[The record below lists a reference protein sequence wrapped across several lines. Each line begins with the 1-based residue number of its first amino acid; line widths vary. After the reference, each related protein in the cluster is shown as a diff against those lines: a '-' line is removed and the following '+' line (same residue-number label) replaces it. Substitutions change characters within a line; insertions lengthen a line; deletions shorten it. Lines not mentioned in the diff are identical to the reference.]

1 MTINF
6 LLSFFIL
13 SFFIHRVGLYL
24 VLSVE
29 DEDSPLYFSEPA
41 QVLDIFTALE
51 EQNLFLIQT
60 AQETQQSVEEV
71 EQKFANTKEKMEEKS
86 NTLKSTIDL
95 LEQKIAL
102 EKGKCEELKRR
113 IQGETDGSAMAPDQ
127 SLLKELAHR
136 VAEVSAVCGFESD
149 RESDALGMLANLEA
163 KLEDLFA
170 ILDDM
175 EQTPEGKELVL
186 RCEREKEKERRDSV
200 RAERLELQNNK
211 NEERLRKTL
220 QRSQAPVHKKV
231 GKPVM
236 FRSYVT
242 PKVKKVVKE
251 DNNAE
256 EAERIRKLFGISAK
270 AE

>member
-1 MTINF
+1 
-6 LLSFFIL
+6 
-13 SFFIHRVGLYL
+13 
-24 VLSVE
+24 
-29 DEDSPLYFSEPA
+29 
-41 QVLDIFTALE
+41 
-51 EQNLFLIQT
+51 
-60 AQETQQSVEEV
+60 
-71 EQKFANTKEKMEEKS
+71 
-86 NTLKSTIDL
+86 
-95 LEQKIAL
+95 
-102 EKGKCEELKRR
+102 
-113 IQGETDGSAMAPDQ
+113 MAPDQ